1 LYLIKSTVCR
11 KAKDKQ
17 ILHDLVVYCL
27 TNTFLQWIFQREEII
42 IERLQGNS
50 KCRIP
55 FFIIIPLL
63 LVTAVS
69 AYVGPGAGFGIV
81 TSFLVIL
88 NAVFASMLSAL
99 LWPIGL
105 IIRFV
110 KRRRRQCKQL
120 AKRVI
125 VLGLDGFSPQIAE
138 IMMDSGQL
146 PYLDTLRKNGT
157 FCNLQTTCPGISPVA
172 WSSFQTGVNPGKH
185 DIFDFLAP
193 DRKRYLATL
202 SSVKTGT
209 TTSRLGIGPFCL
221 NRSKSFVRLL
231 RKSRPFWTL
240 LRKYGIRS
248 TILRVPITYPPES
261 LDGQL
266 LSGMCVPDL
275 RGTQGSYTLFSEK
288 DSGTIYAGGIRQ
300 KLSKV
305 NEKLWTGELPGPL
318 KCDGECSVIPLELK
332 ISEKCITLKIGDRKI
347 SLSEGVLS
355 AWVEL
360 TFKSGRKKIKA
371 ISRFC
376 LTTENGCPSI
386 YSTALH
392 IDPFSPSL
400 PISHPVYY
408 SKYLAGLFGPFA
420 TLGLA
425 EDTWALNNSAVS
437 ENTFLDQA
445 WSIFEEREKMYFDA
459 LSRTRRGLV
468 VCVFDT
474 SDRIQHMFWG
484 QGTAQDTPVY
494 NMYLRMDELIGR
506 TLSEM
511 GKDDMLVVM
520 SDHGFTSFH
529 TCIDFN
535 RWLLEN
541 GYLVL
546 KNGVETVD
554 TSFKGVDWSNTRAW
568 SMGLAGI
575 MLNIKGREGSGIV
588 EPGSEAEKLLSEI
601 ADKLLLLE
609 TDEGERVIN
618 AVYPASDIYQGP
630 YSNRAPDL
638 VIGTKSGFRAGWG
651 CVTGGVG
658 SKVIYPNSRRWNGDH
673 CHDHKLVPGTLA
685 SNMKLDSEN
694 ASILDIAPTILR
706 VLGIRPPSY
715 MEGKVLAGNGKI
727 Q

>member
-1 LYLIKSTVCR
+1 MS
-11 KAKDKQ
+11 
-17 ILHDLVVYCL
+17 
-27 TNTFLQWIFQREEII
+27 
-42 IERLQGNS
+42 
-50 KCRIP
+50 
-55 FFIIIPLL
+55 

-88 NAVFASMLSAL
+88 NAVFASLLSAL
-99 LWPIGL
+99 LWPISL
-105 IIRFV
+105 IIRFI

-120 AKRVI
+120 ARRVV
-125 VLGLDGFSPQIAE
+125 VLGLDGFSPHIAE
-138 IMMDSGQL
+138 QMMDSGQL
-146 PYLDTLRKNGT
+146 PNFRRLRERGT

-172 WSSFQTGVNPGKH
+172 WSSFQTGVNPGRH

-209 TTSRLGIGPFCL
+209 ATSRLGFGSFSFKK
-221 NRSKSFVRLL
+221 SKSYVRLL

-240 LRKYGIRS
+240 LKKYGIKS
-248 TILRVPITYPPES
+248 TVLRVPITYPPEP

-275 RGTQGSYTLFSEK
+275 RGTQGSYTLFSE
-288 DSGTIYAGGIRQ
+288 SEPETIYAGGIWQ
-300 KLSKV
+300 KLSKIT
-305 NEKLWTGELPGPL
+305 EQLWTGELPGPL
-318 KCDGECSVIPLELK
+318 KSDGECAVIPLELK
-332 ISEKCITLKIGDRKI
+332 TSGKRITLKLGDRKI
-347 SLSEGVLS
+347 SLVEGILSEWL
-355 AWVEL
+355 EL
-360 TFKSGRKKIKA
+360 TFRSGRSKIKA

-376 LTTENGCPSI
+376 LTVSDGYPSI
-386 YSTALH
+386 YVAALH

-425 EDTWALNNSAVS
+425 EDTWALNNGAVS
-437 ENTFLDQA
+437 ESIFLDQA

-459 LSRTRRGLV
+459 LSRTRNGLV

-474 SDRIQHMFWG
+474 SDRIQHMFWE
-484 QGTAQDTPVY
+484 QGTAPDTPLY
-494 NMYLRMDELIGR
+494 NMYLRMDELIGK
-506 TLSEM
+506 TLSQLR
-511 GKDDMLVVM
+511 KDDILLVM

-535 RWLLEN
+535 RWLMSN

-546 KNGVETVD
+546 KDGVETVD
-554 TSFKGVDWSNTRAW
+554 TSFKGVDWSETRAW

-575 MLNIKGREGSGIV
+575 MVNMKGREGNGIV
-588 EPGSEAEKLLSEI
+588 EPGIEAEELLKEI
-601 ADKLLLLE
+601 AEKLLLLE

-618 AVYPASDIYQGP
+618 AVYPASDIYHGP
-630 YSNRAPDL
+630 YTANAPDL
-638 VIGTKSGFRAGWG
+638 VIGTKRGFRAGWG

-658 SKVIYPNSRRWNGDH
+658 GKVIYPNTRHWNGDH

-694 ASILDIAPTILR
+694 ASILDIAPTVMR

-715 MEGKVLAGNGKI
+715 MEGKSLVGNEKES
-727 Q
+727 

>member
-1 LYLIKSTVCR
+1 M
-11 KAKDKQ
+11 
-17 ILHDLVVYCL
+17 
-27 TNTFLQWIFQREEII
+27 TNTFFQWIFHREEII
-42 IERLQGNS
+42 IEILQGNG

-55 FFIIIPLL
+55 FFIIILLL
-63 LVTAVS
+63 LVTVVS

-88 NAVFASMLSAL
+88 NAVFVSILSAL
-99 LWPIGL
+99 LWPVSL
-105 IIRFV
+105 IIRFI
-110 KRRRRQCKQL
+110 KRRKRHCNQL

-125 VLGLDGFSPQIAE
+125 VLGLDGFSPRIAE
-138 IMMDSGQL
+138 KMMDSGKL
-146 PYLDTLRKNGT
+146 PYLNTLRKNGT
-157 FCNLQTTCPGISPVA
+157 FCDLQTTCPGISPVA

-185 DIFDFLAP
+185 DIFDFLSP

-202 SSVKTGT
+202 SSVRTGT
-209 TTSRLGIGPFCL
+209 TTSRIGFGSLGF
-221 NRSKSFVRLL
+221 NVSKSFVRLL
-231 RKSRPFWTL
+231 RKSKPFWTL
-240 LRKYGIRS
+240 LREYGIRS

-275 RGTQGSYTLFSEK
+275 RGTQGSYTVFSEK
-288 DSGTIYAGGIRQ
+288 DTGESYAGGIRQ
-300 KLSKV
+300 ELLKV
-305 NEKLWTGELPGPL
+305 NDRLWTGILPGPL
-318 KCDGECSVIPLELK
+318 KNDGECAVIPLELK
-332 ISEKCITLKIGDRKI
+332 ISENSVTLRVGDRKI
-347 SLSEGVLS
+347 SLSEGILS
-355 AWVEL
+355 EWVEL

-376 LTTENGCPSI
+376 LTMINGCPSV

-425 EDTWALNNSAVS
+425 EDTWALNNDAVS

-459 LSRTRRGLV
+459 LSRTRGGLV

-484 QGTAQDTPVY
+484 QGASHDTPVY

-506 TLSEM
+506 TLSEL
-511 GKDDMLVVM
+511 GKDDMLLVI

-535 RWLLEN
+535 RWLLSN
-541 GYLVL
+541 GYLSL
-546 KNGVETVD
+546 KDGVKTVD
-554 TSFKGVDWSNTRAW
+554 TSFKGVDWSRTRAW

-575 MLNIKGREGSGIV
+575 NLNIKGREGNGIV
-588 EPGSEAEKLLSEI
+588 EPGSEAEKLLAEISE
-601 ADKLLLLE
+601 KLLHLE

-630 YSNRAPDL
+630 YVTRAPDL
-638 VIGTKSGFRAGWG
+638 VIGTKTGFRAGWG

-658 SKVIYPNSRRWNGDH
+658 SKVIYPNTRRWNGDH

-685 SNMKLDSEN
+685 SNMILDSEN
-694 ASILDIAPTILR
+694 ASILDIAPTVLR
-706 VLGIRPPSY
+706 ALGIRPPSY
-715 MEGKVLAGNGKI
+715 MEGKILTGNENL

>member
-1 LYLIKSTVCR
+1 ML
-11 KAKDKQ
+11 
-17 ILHDLVVYCL
+17 
-27 TNTFLQWIFQREEII
+27 F
-42 IERLQGNS
+42 
-50 KCRIP
+50 
-55 FFIIIPLL
+55 
-63 LVTAVS
+63 VTAVS

-88 NAVFASMLSAL
+88 NALFASMLSAL
-99 LWPIGL
+99 IWPVTL
-105 IIRFV
+105 IIRFI
-110 KRRRRQCKQL
+110 KRRRRQYKQIS
-120 AKRVI
+120 KRVV
-125 VLGLDGFSPQIAE
+125 VLGLDGFSPRIAGQ
-138 IMMDSGQL
+138 MMDSGQL
-146 PYLDTLRKNGT
+146 PYLDSMRKNGT
-157 FCNLQTTCPGISPVA
+157 FCDLQTTCPGISPVA

-193 DRKRYLATL
+193 DRERYLPTL
-202 SSVKTGT
+202 SSVKTGS
-209 TTSRLGIGPFCL
+209 TTSRVGFGAFGF
-221 NRSKSFVRLL
+221 NVSKSFVRLL
-231 RKSRPFWTL
+231 RKSKPFWIL
-240 LRKYGIRS
+240 LRKYGIKS
-248 TILRVPITYPPES
+248 TVLRVPITYPPES

-275 RGTQGSYTLFSEK
+275 RGTQGSYTVFSEK
-288 DSGTIYAGGIRQ
+288 DSGDSYAGGIRRE
-300 KLSKV
+300 LSKV
-305 NEKLWTGELPGPL
+305 NEHLWTGIFPGPM
-318 KCDGECSVIPLELK
+318 KNDGICATIPLELE
-332 ISEKCITLKIGDRKI
+332 ISGERITLIIGDRKI
-347 SLSEGVLS
+347 SISQGVLS
-355 AWVEL
+355 EWVEL

-376 LTTENGCPSI
+376 LTMENSCPSV

-408 SKYLAGLFGPFA
+408 SKYLAGLYGPFA

-425 EDTWALNNSAVS
+425 EDTWALNNDAVS
-437 ENTFLDQA
+437 ENIFLDQS

-459 LSRTRRGLV
+459 LSHTGRGLV

-484 QGTAQDTPVY
+484 QGTTPDTPIH

-506 TLSEM
+506 TLSELR
-511 GKDDMLVVM
+511 KDDMLIVM

-535 RWLLEN
+535 RWLLSN
-541 GYLVL
+541 GYLFL
-546 KNGVETVD
+546 KDGVETVD
-554 TSFKGVDWSNTRAW
+554 TSFKGVDWSKTRAW

-575 MLNIKGREGSGIV
+575 MLNIKGREGNGIV
-588 EPGSEAEKLLSEI
+588 EPGIDAEELLTEI
-601 ADKLLLLE
+601 ADKLLILE

-618 AVYPASDIYQGP
+618 AVYSASDIYHGP
-630 YSNRAPDL
+630 YVTGSPDL
-638 VIGTKSGFRAGWG
+638 VVGTKTGFRAGWG

-658 SKVIYPNSRRWNGDH
+658 SKVIYPNTRRWNGDH

-685 SNMKLDSEN
+685 SNMKLDSFN

-715 MEGKVLAGNGKI
+715 MDGKI
-727 Q
+727 LTGNENR

>member
-1 LYLIKSTVCR
+1 M
-11 KAKDKQ
+11 
-17 ILHDLVVYCL
+17 
-27 TNTFLQWIFQREEII
+27 
-42 IERLQGNS
+42 
-50 KCRIP
+50 
-55 FFIIIPLL
+55 
-63 LVTAVS
+63 
-69 AYVGPGAGFGIV
+69 GPGAGFGIV

-88 NAVFASMLSAL
+88 NAVFASLLSAL
-99 LWPIGL
+99 LWPVSL
-105 IIRFV
+105 IIRFI

-120 AKRVI
+120 ARRVV
-125 VLGLDGFSPQIAE
+125 VLGLDGFSPHIAGQ
-138 IMMDSGQL
+138 MMDSGQL
-146 PYLDTLRKNGT
+146 PNLSSLRERGT

-209 TTSRLGIGPFCL
+209 TNSRLGFGSFSF
-221 NRSKSFVRLL
+221 NRSKSYVRLL

-240 LRKYGIRS
+240 LKKYGIKS
-248 TILRVPITYPPES
+248 TILRVPITYPPEP

-275 RGTQGSYTLFSEK
+275 RGTQGSYTVFSEK
-288 DSGTIYAGGIRQ
+288 EPGTIYAGGIWQ

-305 NEKLWTGELPGPL
+305 NEQLWTGELPGPQEN
-318 KCDGECSVIPLELK
+318 DDECAVIPLELK
-332 ISEKCITLKIGDRKI
+332 TSGKRITLKLGDRKI
-347 SLSEGVLS
+347 SLVEGILSE
-355 AWVEL
+355 WVEL
-360 TFKSGRKKIKA
+360 TFKSGRRKIKA

-376 LTTENGCPSI
+376 LTVNNGCPSV

-425 EDTWALNNSAVS
+425 EDTWALNNGAVS
-437 ENTFLDQA
+437 ENIFLDQA

-459 LSRTRRGLV
+459 LSRTRSGLV

-474 SDRIQHMFWG
+474 SDRIQHMFWD
-484 QGTAQDTPVY
+484 QGTAPDTPLH
-494 NMYLRMDELIGR
+494 NMYLRMDELIGK
-506 TLSEM
+506 TLSEL

-535 RWLLEN
+535 RWLLSN

-546 KNGVETVD
+546 KDGVETVD
-554 TSFKGVDWSNTRAW
+554 TSFKGVDWSGTRAW

-575 MLNIKGREGSGIV
+575 MVNMKGREGNGIV
-588 EPGSEAEKLLSEI
+588 EPGIEAEELLTEI
-601 ADKLLLLE
+601 AEKLLLLE

-618 AVYPASDIYQGP
+618 AVYPASNIYQGP
-630 YSNRAPDL
+630 YSADAPDL
-638 VIGTKSGFRAGWG
+638 VIGTKRGFRAGWG

-658 SKVIYPNSRRWNGDH
+658 SKVIYPNTRHWNGDH

-685 SNMKLDSEN
+685 SNMKLDSFN
-694 ASILDIAPTILR
+694 ASILDIAPTVMR

-715 MEGKVLAGNGKI
+715 MDGKLLTGNEKE